1 MSDHPRQARMSR
13 LDPINWPPGTGIAL
27 LTAWAAFA
35 VVSAVWLHP
44 LLWTV
49 LPIGLTLYLYAER
62 YPWRLNLALVAP
74 LVLLTALSQVVAST
88 DAPTVVAFGIYLS
101 ACAYFSVV
109 TCIPDRDRW
118 VARLPAR
125 FLGARFDA
133 RLAWIRFEDS
143 LVAANAA
150 VHRVG
155 ADDHDAERLATMDRL
170 ATRARRE
177 SRRGGAWHE
186 AWIAL
191 AAWLDALTELVGTE
205 PTPDQARQVHRLLGE
220 LDGAHMSAI
229 ERTDVLDPA

>member
-1 MSDHPRQARMSR
+1 MSR

-27 LTAWAAFA
+27 FISWAAFA
-35 VVSAVWLHP
+35 VVSAVWLHQ

-62 YPWRLNLALVAP
+62 YPWRVNLALVAP
-74 LVLLTALSQVVAST
+74 LVVLTALSQIVAST
-88 DAPTVVAFGIYLS
+88 DAPTAVAFAIYLS

-118 VARLPAR
+118 VARLPAW
-125 FLGARFDA
+125 FLGPRFTA
-133 RLAWIRFEDS
+133 RLAWVRFEDS
-143 LVAANAA
+143 LVAANAS
-150 VHRVG
+150 VHEVG
-155 ADDHDAERLATMDRL
+155 AHDHQAERQATMDRL

-186 AWIAL
+186 AWLAL
-191 AAWLDALTELVGTE
+191 AAWLEALIELVGTE

-220 LDGAHMSAI
+220 LDEAHMSAI
-229 ERTDVLDPA
+229 ERTAVLDPA